1 MDDNNNVDW
10 RMNSTQRKKDTVT
23 DIYSLNTRDIRSGM
37 TPKYIAIIEADE
49 KEEVNMNIQ
58 RFGTE
63 LKTIHRQRLQR
74 RQN

>member
-10 RMNSTQRKKDTVT
+10 RMNSSYRKKDTVT

-49 KEEVNMNIQ
+49 KEEVNMNI
-58 RFGTE
+58 
-63 LKTIHRQRLQR
+63 
-74 RQN
+74 